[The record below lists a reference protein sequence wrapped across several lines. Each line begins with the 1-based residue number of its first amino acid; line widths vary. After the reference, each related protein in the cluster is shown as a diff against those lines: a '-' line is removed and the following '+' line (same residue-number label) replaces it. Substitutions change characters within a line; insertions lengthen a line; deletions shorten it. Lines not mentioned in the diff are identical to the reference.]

1 MAMKKK
7 FLGLAMA
14 AAIALPASSAYAA
27 NNDTT
32 LIFDDTDSRN
42 HQVKVTGSI
51 TKDDGAAPAGKI
63 QVELPTAMTFSVNEN
78 GKFTGCDFQVTN
90 KSQVGI
96 DVLVSQFR
104 NVDNGIT
111 LHPTSGF
118 TASQY
123 DRSNVCLKL
132 NGTVGGTPETV
143 DLAGFT
149 NGNKE
154 EKILNVPASKTG
166 LITLTGEA
174 GTNQA
179 VKNGNDVDSKG
190 TSGEFTLIFKIQ
202 KDTKE

>member
-63 QVELPTAMTFSVNEN
+63 QVDLPTAMTFSVNEN

-111 LHPTSGF
+111 LRSTSGF
-118 TASQY
+118 TASQH
-123 DRSNVCLKL
+123 DRSNVCLNL
-132 NGTVGGTPETV
+132 NGTVGGTPATV
-143 DLAGFT
+143 DLADFT

-174 GTNQA
+174 GTNQTD
-179 VKNGNDVDSKG
+179 KNGNDVDSKG
-190 TSGEFTLIFKIQ
+190 ASGEFTLIFKIQ
-202 KDTKE
+202 KDTKA

>member
-14 AAIALPASSAYAA
+14 AAMTLTATSAYAA
-27 NNDTT
+27 NNDAT

-111 LHPTSGF
+111 LQPARAF
-118 TASQY
+118 AADAY
-123 DRSNVCLKL
+123 DRSNVCLEL
-132 NGTVGGTPETV
+132 NGTVGGAPAKV
-143 DLAGFT
+143 DLSEFT

-154 EKILNVPASKTG
+154 EKILNVASSKTG
-166 LITLTGEA
+166 LITLTGAA
-174 GTNQA
+174 GTLDQQGSS
-179 VKNGNDVDSKG
+179 KVDEQG
-190 TSGEFTLIFKIQ
+190 ASGEFTLIFKIQ
-202 KDTKE
+202 KDTK